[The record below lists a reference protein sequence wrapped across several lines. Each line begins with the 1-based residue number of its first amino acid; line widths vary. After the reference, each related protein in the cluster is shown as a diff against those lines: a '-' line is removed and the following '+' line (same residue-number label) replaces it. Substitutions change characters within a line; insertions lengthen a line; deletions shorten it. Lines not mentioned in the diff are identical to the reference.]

1 MLERLQIRRFRGF
14 NNLNIDHLS
23 GINLI
28 AGRNNS
34 GKTSLLEALFLLAGA
49 GNAQMALNPNVIRG
63 SESNSVSSSE
73 PFWRQLFFGLDMGQ
87 PIEIEGSHASHGQ
100 LTLRIAS
107 ERQSST
113 EIPFA
118 RTDRISGTNLFD
130 ERSLVFQYVRSSSEP
145 IKSHIRM
152 RPQGIEINQPDTN
165 SPFQATILLSRTR
178 DIREDAVKLGVLR
191 RQKQGDLLV
200 KALQVVEPRLQ
211 SVEDNSASGTP
222 MIWGD
227 IGWPE
232 LVPLPVM
239 GEGMTQIA
247 RLVLAI
253 AAMPDGLVLVDE
265 VENGLHHSVLPKIWR
280 AVDAAAR
287 QFRTQIFVT
296 THSLECVTAAH
307 ESLSADR
314 FRLHRLEIAGE
325 LSRCVTYEPDSI
337 DAAIR
342 HGLEVR

>member
-1 MLERLQIRRFRGF
+1 MLKHLQIRHFRGF
-14 NNLNIDHLS
+14 NDLNIDQLS
-23 GINLI
+23 DINLI

-49 GNAQMALNPNVIRG
+49 GNAQMALNTNVIRG
-63 SESNSVSSSE
+63 LEPNGVPASE

-87 PIEIEGSHASHGQ
+87 PIEIEGRHASHGR
-100 LTLRIAS
+100 LTLQIAS

-130 ERSLVFQYVRSSSEP
+130 ERSLVFQYVRGSSEP

-152 RPQGIEINQPDTN
+152 KPQGIEINQPDTN
-165 SPFQATILLSRTR
+165 SPFQATILLSRIR
-178 DIREDAVKLGVLR
+178 NIREDAVRLGALR

-200 KALQVVEPRLQ
+200 KSLQVVEPRLQ
-211 SVEDNSASGTP
+211 SVEDNSANGTP

-227 IGWPE
+227 IGWSE
-232 LVPLPVM
+232 LVPLSVM

-253 AAMPDGLVLVDE
+253 AATPDGLVLIDE

-280 AVDAAAR
+280 AVDTAAK
-287 QFRTQIFVT
+287 QFRAQIFAT
-296 THSLECVTAAH
+296 THSLECVAASH

-314 FRLHRLEIAGE
+314 FRLHRLETAGE

-342 HGLEVR
+342 HDLEVR